1 MMYKRRVHLGSLS
14 AVGMTSGNLLSLPRC
29 ISHRPSVGRVGVAI
43 LAALSITA
51 CSHVPVAVCPPLKTY
66 TPEFNQRLASELESM
81 PADSATVEAIGD
93 YIGLRD
99 QIRACQ

>member
-1 MMYKRRVHLGSLS
+1 MSDDPREGRDVFHSFILILCGFIML
-14 AVGMTSGNLLSLPRC
+14 AV
-29 ISHRPSVGRVGVAI
+29 VAG
-43 LAALSITA
+43 

-66 TPEFNQRLASELESM
+66 TPEFNQRLASELEAM